1 MCSPSAPAQQ
11 TVSASE
17 LPEWA
22 KPYAQE
28 TLAKGQALTGQQ
40 YQTYNAPRIA
50 GFTPLQQQ
58 AQAQAAG
65 MAPAEQLGTA
75 TSLAQ
80 AAGIGAL
87 GAGGYQPGQFYGG
100 TFGGR
105 QAAQYMN
112 PFLEMSLAPQI
123 AEAQRQAG
131 IAATQQAGQ
140 AVKSGAF
147 GGSRYGLQEAELQRN
162 LGQNISN
169 IVGQGYNQAFQQAQQ
184 QFNQD
189 MARRMQAQQL
199 GEQSRQFGAGLG
211 LQGLQTGLQ
220 AAGQLGQL
228 GQTQYGQEMGI
239 NQLQQQVGAQQQA
252 LQQQGLSQAYQDF
265 LNQQN
270 YPYKQLGF
278 MSDLIRGLPLG
289 QQSTQQVYQAPP
301 TALQTVGSLGLGAYG
316 LKQLGMFAEGG
327 SVTGEEF
334 VQNALSKLSDTQLAQ
349 AERVAIM
356 TNDQQRLQDIA
367 EEKATRASERG
378 GMAGAFNSLSPA
390 MQQRLMAG
398 GGIVAFAGDENE
410 NDEQTGQL
418 VGGEVPS
425 EGNPNI
431 YQQALQDTLKY
442 AKEVGAFEGKSLTQ
456 DELNKI
462 IQNRY
467 ALEQRL
473 AGPSPYGQ
481 FEKYIAEA
489 EAARPQA
496 LQEAKGLGALRAMQ
510 AITQPGG
517 FIRGL
522 GGAGAAFGETLGK
535 AKEAD
540 RAEKRA
546 LASMQLNLADAQRK
560 ERMGMTKSAI
570 DAATQAQKDQ
580 REANKAHIEKL
591 KAQGLIAGRAAQA
604 ARPTAQKGAGQP
616 KFDMTLFNS
625 NLSNLLQTNQPK
637 EGESPKAFQARMQAE
652 AGKITASQLKT
663 TDVGPQRAG
672 LMAGQTFASASAAV
686 QKAVQ
691 SQALFDD
698 EYKEGL
704 ASGDPDKQA
713 AALDRLTR
721 AQMKRQ
727 GVTPPGAG
735 GGSPFIATTPAL
747 PPGFQPVR

>member
-1 MCSPSAPAQQ
+1 MCSPSPAPAQQ
-11 TVSASE
+11 STTVAE

-75 TSLAQ
+75 TGLAQ

-112 PFLEMSLAPQI
+112 PYLEMSLAPQI

-140 AVKSGAF
+140 AVRSGAF

-316 LKQLGMFAEGG
+316 LKQLGMFADGGMVGYADGG

-390 MQQRLMAG
+390 MQQRLMAD
-398 GGIVAFAGDENE
+398 GGIVAFAGDEDE

-418 VGGEVPS
+418 VSGETPS
-425 EGNPNI
+425 LGNPDL
-431 YQQALQDTLKY
+431 YQRSLQDALNY
-442 AKEVGAFEGKSLTQ
+442 AKAIGEYKGESLTQ

-496 LQEAKGLGALRAMQ
+496 MQEAKGLGALRAMQ

-570 DAATQAQKDQ
+570 DAATQAQKDK
-580 REANKAHIEKL
+580 REANKAHIAKL
-591 KAQGLIAGRAAQA
+591 QAQGLIAGRAAQA
-604 ARPTAQKGAGQP
+604 ARPTAQKGASQP
-616 KFDMTLFNS
+616 KLNEQLAAAEIAFENNPTEANKKNVVALRRAVS
-625 NLSNLLQTNQPK
+625 QTK
-637 EGESPKAFQARMQAE
+637 
-652 AGKITASQLKT
+652 
-663 TDVGPQRAG
+663 DVGPQRAG
-672 LMAGQTFASASAAV
+672 LMAGQTFASASAVV
-686 QKAVQ
+686 QRAVQ

-747 PPGFQPVR
+747 PPGFVSVPR